1 MSKELQHGSNFETLQ
16 KIKNAQKV
24 EILCDGQ
31 KFDGDF
37 LKYVADLC
45 LAIVSPP
52 CNIEEVE
59 NETSDSNYKKYSVI
73 TELNG
78 DTHQTNVKEIVE
90 ILSKAIIE
98 RGPIPVSYRNSTNI
112 CGKVSDVILYDNCAM
127 VEFDAVDANLENERL
142 SLALTLV
149 EISEFSTNPTASL
162 HVKTL
167 ELAKVQ
173 HFSNIAS

>member
-1 MSKELQHGSNFETLQ
+1 MSNKLQSEANFAALQ
-16 KIKNAQKV
+16 SIKNANKV

-31 KFDGDF
+31 KLDGDF

-45 LAIVSPP
+45 LVAFSPP

-90 ILSKAIIE
+90 ILSKTIIE

-112 CGKVSDVILYDNCAM
+112 CGKVSDAILYDNCAM
-127 VEFDAVDANLENERL
+127 VEFDAVDANLENKRL

-149 EISEFSTNPTASL
+149 EIKEVSTNPTASL

-173 HFSNIAS
+173 HFSNISS